1 MSVFS
6 KSLIVTIFLFLP
18 AFLCAQDRGTING
31 TVTDESGAVV
41 PAARVTARHTGTG
54 VSQTATTG
62 ADGIYT
68 LLYLQVG
75 TYTVTTEKAG
85 FRKAEAS
92 NFLVEVN
99 TVKRLDLVLQ
109 VGAIEQTVEVTST
122 APLLETQ
129 GTNLGRIMA
138 SQVIQDLPLTT
149 GTGLMSTTSFIML
162 MPGVL
167 GSDGNPRISGGL
179 SAGQSYRLD
188 GAESQSERR
197 NDPSFNGVSVGA
209 LQEFK
214 VQAGTFSAEFGRTSN
229 AVVNF
234 VSKSGTN
241 ELHGNGFI
249 FNRNEFFNARG
260 YTFTPTVRSI
270 TRQWNPGIAVG
281 GPIYIPKVFD
291 GRNKAFFFFAYE
303 RSWSKDGR
311 PTSLVTVPIQE
322 FRNGDMRKYVN
333 SSGAMIPIY
342 DPFDANGNI
351 IQDPMERQQVQC
363 NGQSERNL
371 SVAARSD
378 FSEGH
383 LFAGTARRSDEDVQ

>member
-1 MSVFS
+1 MSVFFRFS
-6 KSLIVTIFLFLP
+6 RSLIVTIFLFLP

-62 ADGIYT
+62 ADGLYN

-138 SQVIQDLPLTT
+138 AQVIQDLPLTT
-149 GTGLMSTTSFIML
+149 GSGLMSTTSFIML

-167 GSDGNPRISGGL
+167 GSDGNPRIAGGL
-179 SAGQSYRLD
+179 ELAKATGWTAPNPRASAATTR
-188 GAESQSERR
+188 
-197 NDPSFNGVSVGA
+197 PST
-209 LQEFK
+209 L
-214 VQAGTFSAEFGRTSN
+214 SASGRC
-229 AVVNF
+229 
-234 VSKSGTN
+234 
-241 ELHGNGFI
+241 
-249 FNRNEFFNARG
+249 
-260 YTFTPTVRSI
+260 RSS
-270 TRQWNPGIAVG
+270 
-281 GPIYIPKVFD
+281 
-291 GRNKAFFFFAYE
+291 
-303 RSWSKDGR
+303 RSR
-311 PTSLVTVPIQE
+311 PAPSPP
-322 FRNGDMRKYVN
+322 N
-333 SSGAMIPIY
+333 SGAP
-342 DPFDANGNI
+342 PT
-351 IQDPMERQQVQC
+351 RW
-363 NGQSERNL
+363 ST
-371 SVAARSD
+371 S
-378 FSEGH
+378 
-383 LFAGTARRSDEDVQ
+383 